1 MIRCVARDDALALQC
16 GHEWLLLQPWGEHGL
31 RLRIGRGAGL
41 QHPDWPSALLP
52 PAASHWQWG
61 HSDGG
66 VWLSCGRLRLE
77 VSASGQLALHDLQRQ
92 FCLWQELAPR
102 RYRGDELAELAL
114 TLAPHDDEYFYG
126 LGQHP
131 SGHFNLKGQVVD
143 LRQHNGQVAVPFL
156 VSSRGYGLLWN
167 LPACGRVELA
177 TNRSRWLADAA
188 PHFDLW
194 LTAAATPAEI
204 LSLYHRATGLAPMI
218 PDWALGFWQSK
229 LRYASQAELLWVAA
243 EYRRRELPLAVMVV
257 DYFHWPQMG
266 AYCFD
271 ERDWPDAAAMCRTLH
286 EWGIAVVVSTWPTI
300 NRNSPAYTSLTHLG
314 ALVQGAGGQTLVT
327 DFMDSGSEQR
337 LGLALYDPS
346 LAAARHWMAEQCERG
361 YLSQGVDGLW
371 LDACEPEISL
381 DDPAS
386 WRLAAGRGDAVG
398 LAYPFWHQ
406 QAFAEHQPRPPLLLC
421 RSAWAGS
428 QRFGAAVWSG
438 DIASTFA
445 SLKAQI
451 AAGLNMA
458 MAGIGWWTTDIGGF
472 YGGHGD
478 DPAFHEL
485 LSRWF
490 QYALFCPLMRLHGK
504 REPGN
509 DQMGA
514 ANEIWSFGAV
524 MERRLSRLVRLRE
537 ALRPYLHQV
546 FAEYAATGMPPMRPL
561 LLMFPADGPSWL
573 VADQF
578 LCGPDL
584 LVWPLTEAGVN
595 ERQVWLPSGCR
606 WWQPDGERWLEG
618 GQWLTLHASLD
629 QLPVVVREGSPLLAA
644 PWWLG

>member
-1 MIRCVARDDALALQC
+1 M
-16 GHEWLLLQPWGEHGL
+16 QPWGEQGL
-31 RLRIGRGAGL
+31 RIRIGRGLPL

-52 PAASHWQWG
+52 QPVASWRWG
-61 HSDGG
+61 QADGG
-66 VWLSCGRLRLE
+66 VWVSCGRLRLE
-77 VSASGQLALHDLQRQ
+77 VSAAGRLALYDQQRQ
-92 FCLWQELAPR
+92 FCLWHEIAPR
-102 RYRGDELAELAL
+102 RYRGDELPELAL
-114 TLAPHDDEYFYG
+114 TLAAHEGECFYG
-126 LGQHP
+126 LGQQP
-131 SGHFNLKGQVVD
+131 TGSLDLKGQVVE

-167 LPACGRVELA
+167 LPASGRVELA
-177 TNRSRWLADAA
+177 TNHSRWVADAA
-188 PHFDLW
+188 PHVDLW

-204 LSLYHRATGLAPMI
+204 LALYHQATGFAPMI

-243 EYRRRELPLAVMVV
+243 EYRRRDLPLAVIVI

-271 ERDWPDAAAMCRTLH
+271 EQDWPDPAAMCRTLH

-300 NRNSPAYTSLTHLG
+300 NRNSPAYTTLATMG
-314 ALVQGAGGQTLVT
+314 GLVAGVGGQTLVT
-327 DFMDSGSEQR
+327 DFMDSGSDQR
-337 LGLALYDPS
+337 VGLALYDPS
-346 LAAARHWMAEQCERG
+346 LPAARHWMAQQCGRG
-361 YLSQGVDGLW
+361 YLDLGVDGLW

-381 DDPAS
+381 EDPAS

-406 QAFAEHQPRPPLLLC
+406 QALAEHQPRPSLMLC

-428 QRFGAAVWSG
+428 QRFGTAVWSG
-438 DIASTFA
+438 DIPSTFA
-445 SLKAQI
+445 SLRAQI

-458 MAGIGWWTTDIGGF
+458 MSGIGWWTTDIGGF
-472 YGGHGD
+472 YGGHGA

-490 QYALFCPLMRLHGK
+490 QYGLFCPLMRLHGK

-509 DQMGA
+509 DRMGA
-514 ANEIWSFGAV
+514 ANELWSFGEE

-537 ALRPYLHQV
+537 ALRPYLRELFV
-546 FAEYAATGMPPMRPL
+546 EYAASGMPPMRPL
-561 LLMFPADGPSWL
+561 LLMFPADAPSWV

-584 LVWPLTEAGVN
+584 LVWPITEAGSV
-595 ERQVWLPSGCR
+595 ERRVWLPSGCR
-606 WWQPDGERWLEG
+606 WWQPATGVWHEG
-618 GQWLTLHASLD
+618 GQWHTLTASLD
-629 QLPVVVREGSPLLAA
+629 QLPVVVREGSTLVHA
-644 PWWLG
+644 PWWQGR